1 MATNFHP
8 DLPNDQLHPPKDFSV
23 SNNSSVLT
31 KSDAGLLDWN
41 TSPYGTETRITC
53 GPDIAGGLHERKFY
67 VFLDESNKG
76 ECYFDVAGETD
87 THVPIP
93 GYHQIK
99 IDIAANDS
107 AITIASEI
115 KQEFD
120 RQTGS
125 WGKLTTTV
133 DGTGKVTFNGMTDSP
148 DTVDG
153 DTNFTFVNTKTYT
166 GTTVLTSTNGVIS
179 WETGGGGSGTVT
191 DVTGTA
197 PIVSSGGTTPAIS
210 IPQASSTTD
219 GYLSSSNWSTFN
231 GKQNAISLTTS
242 GTSGVATFSGNT
254 LNIPNYSS
262 GSSAT
267 NIPIKAFGSNLS
279 TGLWIKNMQDTHAY
293 KFSLAPR
300 GANFTLVEAMAGACY
315 YYRQGERFDNFRGFI
330 SGTAGQRVE
339 IVVFSVSTLCGV
351 THSDNNAA
359 LGSQSVVLSGDRN
372 ADCFSIPGAS
382 PFSTDGMIVIAVS
395 IPGRDNVS
403 FQMQSRL
410 VIL

>member
-87 THVPIP
+87 THVPLP

-120 RQTGS
+120 RQSGS

-153 DTNFTFVNTKTYT
+153 DTNFEFVNTKTYT
-166 GTTVLTSTNGVIS
+166 GTTVLTSTSGVIS
-179 WETGGGGSGTVT
+179 WEVAGGGSGTVT
-191 DVTGTA
+191 AVTGTA

-210 IPQASSTTD
+210 IPQANSTTD
-219 GYLSSSNWSTFN
+219 GYLSSSDWAAFSGTTTNTPVRAFASNIGTGIWI
-231 GKQNAISLTTS
+231 KSLT
-242 GTSGVATFSGNT
+242 NT
-254 LNIPNYSS
+254 HANKFVVRPRSPMSLSE
-262 GSSAT
+262 
-267 NIPIKAFGSNLS
+267 AFG
-279 TGLWIKNMQDTHAY
+279 
-293 KFSLAPR
+293 
-300 GANFTLVEAMAGACY
+300 GACY
-315 YYRQGERFDNFRGFI
+315 YYRSGESFGGFRGFI
-330 SGTAGQRVE
+330 SGTAGQQVDITVYDVRV
-339 IVVFSVSTLCGV
+339 LCNA
-351 THSDNNAA
+351 THTDNNTS
-359 LGSQSVVLSGDRN
+359 LGHQLVTLAGDRD
-372 ADCFSIPGAS
+372 AICFGIPPVAG
-382 PFSTDGMIVIAVS
+382 PFPTDGMIVIAVT

-410 VIL
+410 ITSI

>member
-87 THVPIP
+87 THVPLP
-93 GYHQIK
+93 GYYQIK
-99 IDIAANDS
+99 IDIAANDT

-115 KQEFD
+115 KAEFD
-120 RQTGS
+120 RQTGA
-125 WGKLTTTV
+125 WAALTTTV

-153 DTNFTFVNTKTYT
+153 DTNFEFVNTKTYT
-166 GTTVLTSTNGVIS
+166 GTTVLTSTSGVLS
-179 WETGGGGSGTVT
+179 WEVAGGGSGTVT

-197 PIVSSGGTTPAIS
+197 PIVSSGGTTPDIS
-210 IPQASSTTD
+210 ITQASSTTS
-219 GYLSSSNWSTFN
+219 GYLSSSDWNNFN
-231 GKQNAISLTTS
+231 RVITNTPVRAY
-242 GTSGVATFSGNT
+242 GV
-254 LNIPNYSS
+254 
-262 GSSAT
+262 
-267 NIPIKAFGSNLS
+267 NLGQ
-279 TGLWIKNMQDTHAY
+279 GLWLKNMQDTHAY
-293 KFSLAPR
+293 KFSVAPR
-300 GANFTLVEAMAGACY
+300 GAILTLQESLAGACY
-315 YYRQGERFDNFRGFI
+315 YYRQGESFGGFLGLI
-330 SGTAGQRVE
+330 SGTVGLQVDI
-339 IVVFSVSTLCGV
+339 IVYSVRTVCGGTHTDNSTAIGNSLI
-351 THSDNNAA
+351 T
-359 LGSQSVVLSGDRN
+359 LSGDRSV
-372 ADCFSIPGAS
+372 DCFSIPPGAGAFPS
-382 PFSTDGMIVIAVS
+382 DGMIVIAVN
-395 IPGRDNVS
+395 IPGRDNIN

-410 VIL
+410 ITF

>member
-67 VFLDESNKG
+67 VFLDESNNG
-76 ECYFDVAGETD
+76 ECYFDVTGETD
-87 THVPIP
+87 THVPLP

-125 WGKLTTTV
+125 WTKLTTTV

-153 DTNFTFVNTKTYT
+153 DTNFEFVNTKTYT
-166 GTTVLTSTNGVIS
+166 GTTVLTSTSGVIS
-179 WETGGGGSGTVT
+179 WEVAGGGSGTVT

-210 IPQASSTTD
+210 IPQANSTTD
-219 GYLSSSNWSTFN
+219 GYLSSSDWAAFN
-231 GKQNAISLTTS
+231 GTTTNTPVRAFAS
-242 GTSGVATFSGNT
+242 NIGTGT
-254 LNIPNYSS
+254 
-262 GSSAT
+262 
-267 NIPIKAFGSNLS
+267 
-279 TGLWIKNMQDTHAY
+279 WIKGLTGTHAY
-293 KFSLAPR
+293 KFDVRPRSPMSLS
-300 GANFTLVEAMAGACY
+300 EAFGGACY
-315 YYRQGERFDNFRGFI
+315 YYRSGESFDGFRGFI
-330 SGTAGQRVE
+330 SGTAGQQVDIIAYDVRV
-339 IVVFSVSTLCGV
+339 LCNT
-351 THSDNNAA
+351 THTDNNTA
-359 LGSQSVVLSGDRN
+359 LGNQLVTLAGDRD
-372 ADCFSIPGAS
+372 AICFNIPPASGA
-382 PFSTDGMIVIAVS
+382 FTGDGMIVIAVS

-410 VIL
+410 ITSI